1 MKVLF
6 SSVLAL
12 LLVVGLYGCTS
23 DGGTAPT
30 EPASAELQTVS
41 LNIAGMT

>member
-6 SSVLAL
+6 GSAFAL

-23 DGGTAPT
+23 GGETPT
-30 EPASAELQTVS
+30 EPAADEMQTVS
-41 LNIAGMT
+41 LNISGMT